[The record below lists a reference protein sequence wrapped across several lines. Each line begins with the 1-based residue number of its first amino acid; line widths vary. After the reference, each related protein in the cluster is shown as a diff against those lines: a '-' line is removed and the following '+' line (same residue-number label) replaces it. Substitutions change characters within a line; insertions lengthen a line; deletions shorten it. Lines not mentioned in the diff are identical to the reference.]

1 MQCKAC
7 GSYYRRNEWNT
18 SDYCEK
24 CVDSDDSLD
33 YNTLDEEQEIELL
46 LNPSGKVQP
55 KFYD

>member
-7 GSYYRRNEWNT
+7 GSYFRRNEWNT

-33 YNTLDEEQEIELL
+33 YNTLDEEQEIEILM
-46 LNPSGKVQP
+46 NPTGKTP
-55 KFYD
+55 ARFYD

>member
-7 GSYYRRNEWNT
+7 GSYFRRNEWNP

>member
-7 GSYYRRNEWNT
+7 DSYFRRNEWNT

-33 YNTLDEEQEIELL
+33 YNMLDEEQEIEIL

>member
-1 MQCKAC
+1 MECQLC
-7 GSYYRRNEWNT
+7 GSYYRRNDWNT

-24 CVDSDDSLD
+24 CVDSDDSFD